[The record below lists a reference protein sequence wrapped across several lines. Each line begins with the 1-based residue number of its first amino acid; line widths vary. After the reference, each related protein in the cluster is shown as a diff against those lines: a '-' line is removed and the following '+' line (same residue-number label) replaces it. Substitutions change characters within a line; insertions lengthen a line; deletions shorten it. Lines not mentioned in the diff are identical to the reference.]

1 MENPGCPG
9 GNNGKSR
16 LPGLASSRLK
26 PVLLAAS
33 ICGTGFSRE
42 GVSGNNEKSRLLGRQ
57 QWKIQVARAGLFP
70 AEAGPTGRIHLWD
83 RLKPVLLDAFICR
96 TGFSR
101 EGASGN
107 NEKSSVSGPA
117 ASLLMP
123 LP

>member
-1 MENPGCPG
+1 MENPGCQG

-16 LPGLASSRLK
+16 LPGLPSSRLK
-26 PVLLAAS
+26 PVLL
-33 ICGTGFSRE
+33 G
-42 GVSGNNEKSRLLGRQ
+42 
-57 QWKIQVARAGLFP
+57 
-70 AEAGPTGRIHLWD
+70 
-83 RLKPVLLDAFICR
+83 AFICR